1 VSAPSSVEPAALPA
15 RSLRRLAARL
25 YAPRVVSALA
35 VTVGWTGVYFA
46 FRGHWLGVALP
57 IVTTA
62 LTLVALRRGEE
73 LARAG
78 GESLR
83 SALDTA
89 ARRNRELERLG
100 QVASSLLQG
109 AEAEPLF
116 QVVATAAQDLLQA
129 EGAIITLLVEE
140 GRFLRIMAAAGI
152 MTVARGELLPA
163 ERSLSGWVVN
173 HDQPL
178 LSDDM
183 ESDPRFTPRPELGL
197 RLKTAAIVP
206 LRSAGLPIGT
216 ISVHNRRDGRPFDA
230 HDLQLLRT
238 LGDQAVVGLERARTF
253 EELRR
258 DELALTAKNLEL
270 QRATRLKSEFL
281 ANMSHELRTPLNAV
295 IGFSDLLLAG
305 GAGEL
310 APQQRDFVE
319 AVLRNGRHL
328 LGLINSVLDLS
339 KIEAGH
345 MTLALASTDVREAIL
360 AAVADTAS
368 LRAAKRQ
375 HCEVRMDDQPLEI
388 LADGVRLR
396 QILFNLL
403 ANASKFTPDEGRI
416 TVSVVRTRAPLPVP
430 AERAGDRPV
439 PLTREVVWIAVA
451 DTGVGIKEEDRDR
464 LFQEFSQVDGSPS
477 RRQSGTG
484 LGLALSKKFVEMH
497 GGTIGVESLYGRGST
512 FWFMLPTEG
521 PLRRSAT
528 EPAAP
533 ASNG

>member
-1 VSAPSSVEPAALPA
+1 MSAPSSVEPAALPA

-253 EELRR
+253 E
-258 DELALTAKNLEL
+258 
-270 QRATRLKSEFL
+270 
-281 ANMSHELRTPLNAV
+281 
-295 IGFSDLLLAG
+295 
-305 GAGEL
+305 
-310 APQQRDFVE
+310 
-319 AVLRNGRHL
+319 
-328 LGLINSVLDLS
+328 
-339 KIEAGH
+339 
-345 MTLALASTDVREAIL
+345 
-360 AAVADTAS
+360 
-368 LRAAKRQ
+368 
-375 HCEVRMDDQPLEI
+375 
-388 LADGVRLR
+388 
-396 QILFNLL
+396 
-403 ANASKFTPDEGRI
+403 
-416 TVSVVRTRAPLPVP
+416 
-430 AERAGDRPV
+430 
-439 PLTREVVWIAVA
+439 
-451 DTGVGIKEEDRDR
+451 
-464 LFQEFSQVDGSPS
+464 
-477 RRQSGTG
+477 
-484 LGLALSKKFVEMH
+484 
-497 GGTIGVESLYGRGST
+497 
-512 FWFMLPTEG
+512 
-521 PLRRSAT
+521 
-528 EPAAP
+528 
-533 ASNG
+533 